1 MDYSDCDLVLG
12 LVCNLYKYTYDI
24 DYSAVDGIHT
34 CEILVNNLLG
44 TQSTSCSHRDLTM
57 AKANAIIGALR
68 KISINYPKVLK
79 AQSLKDRAETQ
90 VVDAPKT
97 SKDDLSTETTVESS
111 KVSSP
116 PQVSTPATSSSQA
129 DLTRET
135 SLPVDLTRETSLP
148 VDLTRETSLPV
159 DLTRETSLPVDLTRE
174 TSLPVDLTRETSL
187 PVDLTRETS
196 LPVDLTRE
204 TSLPVDFSKISPPL
218 PMTRNHLGGNP
229 GNILV
234 ISHKVCIES
243 RYEHGVIH
251 VLSNDVSMVYDRLN
265 LSPSIKQ
272 YWKEQLKRT
281 KANESLISY
290 RINDFLIA
298 CHKEIREYI
307 QANEI
312 KTVLL
317 EFPHINTALLQDCGA
332 FGSKS
337 VTSRTWHLQM
347 GINSEQIVKM

>member
-1 MDYSDCDLVLG
+1 MDYSECEEILG
-12 LVCNLYKYTYDI
+12 LVCKLYKYTYDI

-34 CEILVNNLLG
+34 CEVVVTSPLG
-44 TQSTSCSHRDLTM
+44 TQSHSYTHADLNT
-57 AKANAIIGALR
+57 ATVNAISDALR
-68 KISINYPKVLK
+68 QITLNYPKVLK
-79 AQSLKDRAETQ
+79 AQSLKDRTETR
-90 VVDAPKT
+90 VADAPKT
-97 SKDDLSTETTVESS
+97 SKDDLSTGSTVESS
-111 KVSSP
+111 KISPP

-129 DLTRET
+129 DLTMET
-135 SLPVDLTRETSLP
+135 SPPVDLTS
-148 VDLTRETSLPV
+148 
-159 DLTRETSLPVDLTRE
+159 
-174 TSLPVDLTRETSL
+174 
-187 PVDLTRETS
+187 
-196 LPVDLTRE
+196 E

-234 ISHKVCIES
+234 ISHKVCTES

-251 VLSNDVSMVYDRLN
+251 VLSNDASMAYNRLN
-265 LSPSIKQ
+265 LSPPIKQ
-272 YWKEQLKRT
+272 YWKEQLERT

-290 RINDFLIA
+290 RVNDFLIA

-332 FGSKS
+332 FGGAELLLPGRSIFK
-337 VTSRTWHLQM
+337 W
-347 GINSEQIVKM
+347 E

>member
-1 MDYSDCDLVLG
+1 MTRAPSPPRVTAPRASSNTVHSSFLSTMDYSDCDLVLG

-148 VDLTRETSLPV
+148 VDL
-159 DLTRETSLPVDLTRE
+159 
-174 TSLPVDLTRETSL
+174 
-187 PVDLTRETS
+187 
-196 LPVDLTRE
+196 
-204 TSLPVDFSKISPPL
+204 SKISPPL

-332 FGSKS
+332 FGEAK
-337 VTSRTWHLQM
+337 VLLPGP
-347 GINSEQIVKM
+347 GIFKWE